1 MTETETI
8 IGKIEELIA
17 HNVEDRYDYTV
28 QRGDTVNGKPTFIIW
43 HTGQWLP
50 KDFWATASWF
60 IDKSWATII
69 ERDIMAE
76 DSMREAR
83 SYNRTRKIPDAG
95 SLQGP
100 DEFAKTTGG
109 DEGDPTTFN
118 KLRESIGAEPM
129 ESTGKE
135 GE

>member
-83 SYNRTRKIPDAG
+83 SYNRTRKILDALKRGGPPDAG

-100 DEFAKTTGG
+100 DEYAKTTGEN
-109 DEGDPTTFN
+109 EG
-118 KLRESIGAEPM
+118 EPV
-129 ESTGKE
+129 KE
-135 GE
+135 GEGGEP